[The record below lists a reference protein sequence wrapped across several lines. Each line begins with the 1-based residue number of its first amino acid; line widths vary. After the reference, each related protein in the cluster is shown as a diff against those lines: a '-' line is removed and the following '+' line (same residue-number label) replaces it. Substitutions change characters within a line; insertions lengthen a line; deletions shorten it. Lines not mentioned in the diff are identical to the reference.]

1 MTTTTD
7 TGLDALRARYGEAFA
22 ARLPDHIQR
31 LPWDAG
37 RLAVHQRE
45 RLRALLACAIERS
58 PFHARR
64 LDGIDPGRFELADLA
79 RLPVMSKE
87 QMMAGFDELATDR
100 RLTRARTEQHLAAS
114 AEEPSLL
121 ASRYVC
127 LASGGSSGLR
137 GTFVQ
142 TIEEFA
148 EFSASI
154 LRRLVARLA
163 AAGPPPPGGVPVA
176 LVGAASPVHAS
187 GFAAAAAAAGYPVRA
202 ISAPATLPLA
212 ELVQRLNQVRPLVMM
227 AHTSKLALLAGE
239 QRAGLAGDRAGV
251 GDRDGRVA
259 DRAEPGRDQRR
270 LRDPADQPVHLDRR
284 PGRPQRPGRRRDQ
297 LRQRHVHHRARRRRQ
312 PACPG
317 RHAVGQ
323 GAPHQPVQPHPA
335 ADPLRADRP
344 PHPPPGQPRPRL
356 PARHRRGT
364 RRRYLPLRRT
374 SRSTRWSSAPSWS
387 APRPRWSTRSA
398 RPAAGLTSRS
408 SASGRSTRRDWPPAL
423 ERQPAGG
430 GPARTRCARPG
441 GARHRPTPRDRQGP
455 PVHPAVTAAQPLGGT
470 ARLPGGMSLEVGNV
484 RIRDRSLIRN
494 RGSVRLPGWPRTA
507 GTWPSPPA
515 AATG

>member
-22 ARLPDHIQR
+22 ARLADHIQR

-45 RLRALLACAIERS
+45 RLRALLACAVERS

-64 LDGIDPGRFELADLA
+64 LAGIDPGRFELADLA

-121 ASRYVC
+121 SSRYVC

-137 GTFVQ
+137 GLFVQ

-148 EFSASI
+148 EFTASI

-202 ISAPATLPLA
+202 ISAPATLPLP
-212 ELVQRLNQVRPLVMM
+212 ELVQRLNQVQPLVMM

-239 QRAGLAGDRAGV
+239 QRAGRLEIAPVSVTAMGELLTDTNRAAISDAFGIPLINQFTSTEGLVGHSDPGGAVISFASDMCITELV
-251 GDRDGRVA
+251 GDDNQPVPDGTPSAKVLLTNLYNHTQPLIRYELTDRLTRHPASPGHGYLRATVEGRADDTFRYADITIDPLVIRTVMVRTPAALEYQVRQTPRGIDIAVVA
-259 DRAEPGRDQRR
+259 HGQ
-270 LRDPADQPVHLDRR
+270 LDPAGLASCLERHL
-284 PGRPQRPGRRRDQ
+284 
-297 LRQRHVHHRARRRRQ
+297 L
-312 PACPG
+312 
-317 RHAVGQ
+317 
-323 GAPHQPVQPHPA
+323 
-335 ADPLRADRP
+335 
-344 PHPPPGQPRPRL
+344 
-356 PARHRRGT
+356 
-364 RRRYLPLRRT
+364 
-374 SRSTRWSSAPSWS
+374 
-387 APRPRWSTRSA
+387 
-398 RPAAGLTSRS
+398 AAGLPGPDVRV
-408 SASGRSTRRDWPPAL
+408 REVPDITRHP
-423 ERQPAGG
+423 ETGK
-430 GPARTRCARPG
+430 ARRFI
-441 GARHRPTPRDRQGP
+441 
-455 PVHPAVTAAQPLGGT
+455 PL
-470 ARLPGGMSLEVGNV
+470 
-484 RIRDRSLIRN
+484 
-494 RGSVRLPGWPRTA
+494 
-507 GTWPSPPA
+507 
-515 AATG
+515 

>member
-1 MTTTTD
+1 MTTTAG

-31 LPWDAG
+31 LPWDAE
-37 RLAVHQRE
+37 RLAAHQRD

-64 LDGIDPGRFELADLA
+64 LEGIDPGRFELADLA
-79 RLPVMSKE
+79 GLPVMSKE

-121 ASRYVC
+121 AGRYVC

-212 ELVQRLNQVRPLVMM
+212 VLVQRLNQVRPLVVM

-239 QRAGLAGDRAGV
+239 QRAGRLEIAPVSVTAMGEQLTGQNRAVISDAFGIPLINQFTSTEGLVGHSDPGGAVISFASDMCITELV
-251 GDRDGRVA
+251 GDDNQPVPDGTPSAKVLLTNLYNHTQPLIRYELTDRFTRHPAGPGCGYLRATVDGRA
-259 DRAEPGRDQRR
+259 DDTFRYGSTAV
-270 LRDPADQPVHLDRR
+270 DPLAIRTVMVRT
-284 PGRPQRPGRRRDQ
+284 
-297 LRQRHVHHRARRRRQ
+297 
-312 PACPG
+312 
-317 RHAVGQ
+317 
-323 GAPHQPVQPHPA
+323 PA
-335 ADPLRADRP
+335 ALEYQVR
-344 PHPPPGQPRPRL
+344 Q
-356 PARHRRGT
+356 
-364 RRRYLPLRRT
+364 T
-374 SRSTRWSSAPSWS
+374 SRGIDIDVVASGPVDHAALAAALAHSLR
-387 APRPRWSTRSA
+387 
-398 RPAAGLTSRS
+398 AAGLPDPQVR
-408 SASGRSTRRDWPPAL
+408 L
-423 ERQPAGG
+423 RQVPDI
-430 GPARTRCARPG
+430 
-441 GARHRPTPRDRQGP
+441 ARHPETGKARRFI
-455 PVHPAVTAAQPLGGT
+455 PL
-470 ARLPGGMSLEVGNV
+470 
-484 RIRDRSLIRN
+484 
-494 RGSVRLPGWPRTA
+494 
-507 GTWPSPPA
+507 
-515 AATG
+515 